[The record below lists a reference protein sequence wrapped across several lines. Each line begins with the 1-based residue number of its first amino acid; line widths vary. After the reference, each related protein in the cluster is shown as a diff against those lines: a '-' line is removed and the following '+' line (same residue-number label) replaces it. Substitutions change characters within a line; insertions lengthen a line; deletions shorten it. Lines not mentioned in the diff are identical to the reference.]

1 MFVLA
6 YLLKW
11 TRRVSATLADVVYKV
26 GTGGDTCQVRKY
38 WRTRCQVDRGVLTLE
53 TAQSPGIFWRP
64 YFYSI
69 YFFHYSNDPN
79 MKK

>member
-38 WRTRCQVDRGVLTLE
+38 WRTCQVDE
-53 TAQSPGIFWRP
+53 S
-64 YFYSI
+64 
-69 YFFHYSNDPN
+69 
-79 MKK
+79 